1 MKIQLIK
8 NTSNELPK
16 YETVESAGCDL
27 RAELSL
33 INEDLLFN
41 AWVFYPENG
50 EIVLK
55 IAPGGRA
62 LIPTGLKMAL
72 PTGYEG
78 MVRPRSGLALKHGI
92 TVLNTPG
99 TIDSDYRGDVGVVLI
114 NHGDKTFTVNQ
125 GDRIAQLIIN
135 KVEQVEFE
143 IVNELDDTAR
153 GSGGFG
159 STNVH

>member
-1 MKIQLIK
+1 MKIQVIK
-8 NTSNELPK
+8 NTDNELPK
-16 YETVESAGCDL
+16 YETTDSAGCDL
-27 RAELSL
+27 RAELNL
-33 INEDLLFN
+33 INEDFLFN

-62 LIPTGLKMAL
+62 LVPTGLKMAI
-72 PTGYEG
+72 PNGYEG

-92 TVLNTPG
+92 TLVNTPG
-99 TIDSDYRGDVGVVLI
+99 CVDADYRGDIGVILI
-114 NHGDKTFTVNQ
+114 NHGDKVFTVNQ

>member
-16 YETVESAGCDL
+16 YETIESAGCDL

-72 PTGYEG
+72 PFGYEG

-99 TIDSDYRGDVGVVLI
+99 TIDSDYRGDVGVILI
-114 NHGDKTFTVNQ
+114 NHGNKVFTVNQ

>member
-8 NTSNELPK
+8 NTNNELPK
-16 YETVESAGCDL
+16 YETIESAGCDL

-33 INEDLLFN
+33 INNKLLFKACLIQSSDN
-41 AWVFYPENG
+41 EP
-50 EIVLK
+50 VLK

-62 LIPTGLKMAL
+62 LIPTGLKMAI
-72 PTGYEG
+72 PSGYEG
-78 MVRPRSGLALKHGI
+78 MVRPRSGLALKHGV

-99 TIDSDYRGDVGVVLI
+99 CVDADYRGDIGVILI
-114 NHGDKTFTVNQ
+114 NHGTEPFDVHQ

-143 IVNELDDTAR
+143 VVNELDDTAR
-153 GSGGFG
+153 GTGGFG
-159 STNVH
+159 STNVR